1 MLLPYFKKLHYVKC
15 EGRRTPLPLN
25 INLKDAR
32 NNNLDITTIIKEDIE
47 L

>member
-15 EGRRTPLPLN
+15 EGRTPLPLS
-25 INLKDAR
+25 IDLKDAR
-32 NNNLDITTIIKEDIE
+32 NNNLDIMMIIKEDIE